1 MNEKKRKNN
10 MRHNN
15 NILYLSHSIQWKTL
29 LNEIVVVFNL
39 KTQYDTTPLLNTH
52 LYNFKLN

>member
-1 MNEKKRKNN
+1 

-15 NILYLSHSIQWKTL
+15 NIHLSHSIQLTTGY
-29 LNEIVVVFNL
+29 EIVVVFNL
-39 KTQYDTTPLLNTH
+39 KSQYDTTPLLNTH